1 MGDRAIAHGADPSG
15 SLERS
20 TQTLPVPLG
29 GLAPVHRH
37 STALR
42 RTMRL
47 HRSAPLIA
55 LALAA
60 SGSGVWLS
68 TSPRSFDTGEDA
80 VGVHVDDM
88 TLTPVAQTA
97 ARTKVFT
104 GVATLVI
111 AAASPRMEK
120 AGAVTTWNGVPTT
133 GRCVLIDGA
142 AVASETCV
150 YDMGTT
156 RLTSTDSFAAR
167 TRTWHRRY
175 SDGVEIT
182 ITVPAGSAVIP
193 IPFPL
198 GR

>member
-1 MGDRAIAHGADPSG
+1 VVDRGIVPAAGATS

-42 RTMRL
+42 RTLRR
-47 HRSAPLIA
+47 HRSAPMMA
-55 LALAA
+55 VALAA
-60 SGSGVWLS
+60 AGSGVWLS
-68 TSPRSFDTGEDA
+68 TSPRSFNAGDEV
-80 VGVHVDDM
+80 VGVRVDDVI
-88 TLTPVAQTA
+88 LTPVAQSA
-97 ARTKVFT
+97 VGTKVFT
-104 GVATLVI
+104 GAATLVI
-111 AAASPRMEK
+111 EVASPRMVR

-133 GRCVLIDGA
+133 GRCVLISGA
-142 AVASETCV
+142 PGASETCQ
-150 YDMGTT
+150 YDLGTA
-156 RLTSTDSFAAR
+156 RLTSTDSFVAR

-175 SDGVEIT
+175 SDGGEIA
-182 ITVPAGSAVIP
+182 ITVPAGSALIP

>member
-1 MGDRAIAHGADPSG
+1 VGDRAIVPAAGTTG

-29 GLAPVHRH
+29 ELVPVHRH

-42 RTMRL
+42 RTMRR

-68 TSPRSFDTGEDA
+68 TSPRSFDAGEDA
-80 VGVHVDDM
+80 VGVHVDDT
-88 TLTPVAQTA
+88 TLTPVAQPGA
-97 ARTKVFT
+97 GTKVFT
-104 GVATLVI
+104 GAATLVI
-111 AAASPRMEK
+111 AAASPGMER
-120 AGAVTTWNGVPTT
+120 AGAVTTWNSVPTT
-133 GRCVLIDGA
+133 GHCVLVDGA

-156 RLTSTDSFAAR
+156 RLTSTDSFAAS

-182 ITVPAGSAVIP
+182 ITVPAGSSVIP
-193 IPFPL
+193 IPLPL